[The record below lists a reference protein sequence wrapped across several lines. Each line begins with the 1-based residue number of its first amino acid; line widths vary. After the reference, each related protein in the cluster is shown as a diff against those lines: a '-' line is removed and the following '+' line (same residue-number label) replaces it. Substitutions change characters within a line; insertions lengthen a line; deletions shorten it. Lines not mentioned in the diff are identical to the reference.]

1 METVLGVSMTP
12 TVVRMV
18 LVAGEDADGVTVD
31 TDEFEVPAARDAV
44 TSTAPDQVVSAI
56 LGTREG
62 TDESGCRLASIGVAW
77 TDPGEAAALRDLL
90 AGEKVEKVM
99 LVSAF
104 LAACALA
111 QTVGSSTHYAR
122 TALLLVEPYTAT
134 MAVVDTADGSVAAM
148 RRQAL
153 PDDEYEAVAALT
165 GMAADAAAMDPR
177 PDGLFVVGS
186 DGVDIAAIRG
196 QLQAATPLVV
206 STPEEPELALAR
218 GAALASAHP
227 PLFSSS
233 TAAIAYAQDPGTG
246 AVNPHAVPLAH
257 LEVPGNVDAGGAA
270 LAYSAD
276 PDEEAGAATALVADD
291 GGYVDDEH
299 DLGAAPDDQQTT
311 RPFLV
316 AMGVLALFVGGVV
329 ALVVALAI
337 AIRPHVD
344 TRPHIGA
351 SVVAPAKPA
360 PPAPPAS
367 VPAAPVKAPAAP
379 EPAPAPAAPAP
390 APPPPAAPAPPP
402 ALPLPAPIPA
412 PAAPIP
418 AGPPVPPL
426 PGLRP
431 PIPAGPPRLPI
442 PAPRLPIPI
451 GPPAVPVPHI
461 PLPGLPGIP
470 GL

>member
-12 TVVRMV
+12 TMVRMV
-18 LVAGEDADGVTVD
+18 LVEGEHGAGVTVD
-31 TDEFEVPAARDAV
+31 TDTFEVPAAQSSA
-44 TSTAPDQVVSAI
+44 TSTAPGQVVSAI

-62 TDESGCRLASIGVAW
+62 AVDSGCRLSSIGVTW
-77 TDPGEAAALRDLL
+77 TEPAEAAALRDLL
-90 AGEKVEKVM
+90 AGQKVEKVM

-104 LAACALA
+104 LAAAALA
-111 QTVGSSTHYAR
+111 QSVGDTTHYAH
-122 TALLLVEPYTAT
+122 TALLLVEPYSAT
-134 MAVVDTADGSVAAM
+134 MAVVDTADGSVADV

-153 PDDEYEAVAALT
+153 PDDEYDAVAALT
-165 GMAADAAAMDPR
+165 AMAADAAALEPR

-246 AVNPHAVPLAH
+246 AVNPHAAALA
-257 LEVPGNVDAGGAA
+257 LMEVSGIEGGAA

-276 PDEEAGAATALVADD
+276 PDEDAAAATTVQAADTGAFVAGAGDLATAP
-291 GGYVDDEH
+291 EE
-299 DLGAAPDDQQTT
+299 PRTT
-311 RPFLV
+311 RPFLA
-316 AMGVLALFVGGVV
+316 AMSVMALFVGGVV
-329 ALVVALAI
+329 ALVLSLAV

-344 TRPHIGA
+344 TRPQIGA
-351 SVVAPAKPA
+351 SVVAPATPA
-360 PPAPPAS
+360 PPPPA
-367 VPAAPVKAPAAP
+367 PARAIPARAPAAP
-379 EPAPAPAAPAP
+379 LKAPAPAPAAL
-390 APPPPAAPAPPP
+390 PPPAPGPPP
-402 ALPLPAPIPA
+402 GLPPLPAPA
-412 PAAPIP
+412 IP
-418 AGPPVPPL
+418 AGPLPAAPL
-426 PGLRP
+426 PAGPPGPPIPALRP
-431 PIPAGPPRLPI
+431 PIPAGPPI
-442 PAPRLPIPI
+442 PAPRPPIPV
-451 GPPAVPVPHI
+451 GPPAIPLPHI